1 MLPCLPCK
9 RAINSTIFSS
19 NETVRTVYVD
29 NDNMDDIE
37 ILPNDYLTKKIPSD
51 VTTGDPVSSYYQS
64 SSMGIENPY
73 SIEWDETIDYDYHG
87 KFAKQERNRYS
98 RISKEQKCLNSIME
112 TTQTTFGARGK
123 IFSWASER

>member
-1 MLPCLPCK
+1 MFALQTSNELYD
-9 RAINSTIFSS
+9 TFS
-19 NETVRTVYVD
+19 NETIRTVYVD

-37 ILPNDYLTKKIPSD
+37 ILPNDYSTKKIPSD

-98 RISKEQKCLNSIME
+98 RISKRQKCLN
-112 TTQTTFGARGK
+112 
-123 IFSWASER
+123 ASRNHTHFIRAT